1 MNTWTKWTMLTWHG
15 RVTDDEYNRDRSYL
29 EIQSFQWWRS
39 QPVDYLWWRPARL
52 CPRSLSVPTVDKKKE
67 SLSYAFCNL
76 TISKTI
82 SKFPRQLLKRWAFSL
97 MKIKKG
103 MYKCTCARGV
113 CTLSMGDSFGFIM
126 DFFCNKFL
134 YHRVSC
140 RKTNLYF
147 CVLALE
153 VCSHETF

>member
-1 MNTWTKWTMLTWHG
+1 MVETCSSMST
-15 RVTDDEYNRDRSYL
+15 
-29 EIQSFQWWRS
+29 
-39 QPVDYLWWRPARL
+39 QPV
-52 CPRSLSVPTVDKKKE
+52 CPDCGQKKE

-153 VCSHETF
+153 VCSHETFQSLYLQNVVQKLYIGEGRGSLCSTMQFFFSQFFF